1 MISQFATLNNH
12 RVPYFGLVNIHQQKH
27 FRVQGTRRV
36 LTHNTTCHIL
46 CQCAYVM
53 YPNIV
58 QNDVHLTY
66 SVVNNPSY
74 PSYPVFVE
82 PVSKWFLYPIYIPYI
97 YTVYSSYNN
106 PYITASDSLDYGYS
120 PPVLQWPAK
129 SRQTLRAVGSALVAF
144 LADALGGRTPYAE
157 M

>member
-97 YTVYSSYNN
+97 CIYIYIVYCSYNN
-106 PYITASDSLDYGYS
+106 PYITASDSLDRLWLFTACATMACQIAS
-120 PPVLQWPAK
+120 DP
-129 SRQTLRAVGSALVAF
+129 
-144 LADALGGRTPYAE
+144 
-157 M
+157 